1 MLKLLPLACSLTLLG
16 TLVAAPALADS
27 GWDHRSMQSHHRT
40 TDRPERELAPGE
52 KRVGRILIGAP
63 ATTTS
68 AAVPETL
75 DSATQRQ
82 WIQRGSFSDGN
93 PGPVFDAP
101 RVRAGRYDG
110 TPGVSHSSSP
120 GR

>member
-1 MLKLLPLACSLTLLG
+1 MLKLLPLATSLTLLG
-16 TLVAAPALADS
+16 TLATAPALADS
-27 GWDHRSMQSHHRT
+27 GWDHRSMQSHHQA
-40 TDRPERELAPGE
+40 TDRAEPQLAPGE

-63 ATTTS
+63 ATMSS

-82 WIQRGSFSDGN
+82 WIQRSTFTDGGQTQTFN
-93 PGPVFDAP
+93 AP

-110 TPGVSHSSSP
+110 TPGSSRSTP
-120 GR
+120 SR